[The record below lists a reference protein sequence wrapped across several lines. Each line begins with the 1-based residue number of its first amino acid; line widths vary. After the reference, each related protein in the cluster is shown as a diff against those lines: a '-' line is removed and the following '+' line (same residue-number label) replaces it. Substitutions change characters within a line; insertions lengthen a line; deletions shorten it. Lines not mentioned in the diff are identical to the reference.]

1 MPSIR
6 ISKMHCLSYTITG
19 NEQVGLFCI
28 DMQAG
33 RYNEKDLKR
42 IYNDSLNRIRCDVK
56 HEVYGET
63 RHDRLSFSIM
73 NIVN

>member
-1 MPSIR
+1 
-6 ISKMHCLSYTITG
+6 
-19 NEQVGLFCI
+19 
-28 DMQAG
+28 MQSR
-33 RYNEKDLKR
+33 RYKEKDLKR

-56 HEVYGET
+56 RGVYGET